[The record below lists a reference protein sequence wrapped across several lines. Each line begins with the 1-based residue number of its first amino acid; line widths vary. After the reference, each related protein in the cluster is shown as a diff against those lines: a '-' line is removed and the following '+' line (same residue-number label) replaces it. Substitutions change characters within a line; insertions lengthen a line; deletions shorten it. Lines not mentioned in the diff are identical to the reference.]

1 MPEVA
6 AQLDG
11 LWSRGI
17 VEGKATPMDHQ
28 PFYLRNGD
36 RLEEQ
41 IFNVNML
48 PIIDSHGKTVGFYEA
63 SLQARKSQA
72 LLILSSA
79 LNRNHNRLSQ

>member
-1 MPEVA
+1 MPDVA
-6 AQLDG
+6 VQLDD

-17 VEGKATPMDHQ
+17 IDGKATPMDHQ

-48 PIIDSHGKTVGFYEA
+48 PIIDQRGTTVGFYEA
-63 SLQARKSQA
+63 SQ
-72 LLILSSA
+72 
-79 LNRNHNRLSQ
+79 